1 MKSLDRHQNA
11 FKAVS
16 EWDSVVLK
24 SVVPLAQGYP
34 IELRTLGTL
43 QTIAFSLGKD
53 DRAHGAIARAI
64 ASWVLSDK
72 SGAPL
77 GTPKDTSPPALLER
91 LAGADREAYLA
102 ADAEAIAFADAL
114 KTVSKALFKSAPT
127 GPSTP
132 ASPPATPSAT
142 HANNPQ
148 AKQGGKGKR

>member
-1 MKSLDRHQNA
+1 MKSLDRHQKA
-11 FKAVS
+11 FEIARDWS
-16 EWDSVVLK
+16 LPVLR

-43 QTIAFSLGKD
+43 QTIAFSIGKD
-53 DRAHGAIARAI
+53 DQAHGAVARAI

-114 KTVSKALFKSAPT
+114 KTVSKALFKATPT
-127 GPSTP
+127 GAP
-132 ASPPATPSAT
+132 ASPPATPGAT
-142 HANNPQ
+142 PDNKLS